1 MAVVDII
8 EVDLGSSEV
17 KVVVVPPSLPVPVVL
32 GASVSAI
39 VDSAFVLVSSI
50 ALLVGSGSLSD
61 SDPVAVTSESPP
73 PSCLASRLTL

>member
-17 KVVVVPPSLPVPVVL
+17 KVVVVPPFFSVPVVL

-39 VDSAFVLVSSI
+39 VDLASV
-50 ALLVGSGSLSD
+50 LVGSGSFPG
-61 SDPVAVTSESPP
+61 SDPIAVTSESPP